1 MSSKN
6 TVGRPT
12 VMTKETLEKLEYAFS
27 LGCTDKSACLYAD
40 ISPDTLYEYQKKNPE
55 FTERKAALKEQQV
68 LKARSVVDNALNTGD
83 VATARWLLE
92 RKCKDEFSTRTEID
106 PVKPIIKYVTAE
118 ETAAVD
124 AHIDEMIGND

>member
-1 MSSKN
+1 MSKKSN
-6 TVGRPT
+6 RGRPKAVT
-12 VMTKETLEKLEYAFS
+12 ADVLRKLEYAFS
-27 LGCTDKSACLYAD
+27 LGCSDTKACLYAGIAD
-40 ISPDTLYEYQKKNPE
+40 STLYLYQQENPD
-55 FTERKAALKEQQV
+55 FLDRKAALKEQQV
-68 LKARSVVDNALNTGD
+68 LKARQAIDNALNIGD
-83 VATARWLLE
+83 VTTARWLLE